1 VEIYLYATTKSIISI
16 PELSFLF
23 ALTLGL
29 GLGLGLGLELGLQ
42 FGLRLE
48 WSAELDVSQKAL
60 SEPDEALRMELL
72 HPVISKLF
80 IGDIQEPLHTTT
92 S

>member
-1 VEIYLYATTKSIISI
+1 MEIYLYATTKSIISI

-29 GLGLGLGLELGLQ
+29 GLGLGLELGLQ

-48 WSAELDVSQKAL
+48 WSAKLDVSQKAL
-60 SEPDEALRMELL
+60 SGPDEALRMELL

>member
-29 GLGLGLGLELGLQ
+29 GLGLELGLQ

-48 WSAELDVSQKAL
+48 WSAKLDVSQEAL
-60 SEPDEALRMELL
+60 SGPDEALRMELL